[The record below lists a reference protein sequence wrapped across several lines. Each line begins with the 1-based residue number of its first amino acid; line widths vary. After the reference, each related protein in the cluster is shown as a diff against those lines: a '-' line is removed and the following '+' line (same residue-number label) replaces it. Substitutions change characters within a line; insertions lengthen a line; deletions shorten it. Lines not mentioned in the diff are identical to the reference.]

1 MGPSLHN
8 PGFFAMAFVLG
19 LSWFLPATTARG
31 EEEIF
36 SYEYPDYPDTH
47 AKVLSVFGPTSRQGT
62 LPYRVTIRNHSGKAR
77 LWTIRL
83 SEGNYARAL
92 STRATHQFMVEDGT
106 ELVTDVAL
114 SFAPAFHSYD
124 YRNLE
129 ITVSATGL
137 PTQIRSTNGNL
148 PADFPLL
155 AISRSLGQRSITRL
169 DANARSLGSNVPYF
183 AKLFTP
189 EHLPRDWSSYT
200 GLDGILLDQP
210 AYEALPPAQS
220 QALTAWIRLGGE
232 LHLFREEAQSAGG
245 VGKTAITEESRLSLG
260 RIHHWTWNGRELPD
274 GILEEFTG
282 KPALATAL
290 ESDYDQNWALQQS
303 FGTKSFNPLVVF
315 LLLFLF
321 AVLVA
326 PVNLFYF
333 AKAGRRHRL
342 FVTTP
347 LISVVTCVLIVLVI
361 LFMDGV
367 GGRGF
372 RVVIADLQPGEG
384 RIHLLQ
390 EQISRTGVMVN
401 SGFETDRACEL
412 NLVDLPPSHFNPL
425 SNSGG
430 RASTF
435 EVKGKRFE
443 GDFFRSR
450 SEQGF
455 AIRSAEPSRERIETK
470 DVKNGVPLLISNLSS
485 EITSFRYRDE
495 RGGIW
500 IMPPGSTASPG
511 QPIPLVKSEAE
522 GEPAWITGIVGLLG
536 KSRGEQV
543 KSLYGE
549 SDRFFAEVANPG
561 TFAIATHP
569 SIQWEQT
576 HVLLTGTPAGGG
588 TPSSATE

>member
-1 MGPSLHN
+1 MDPSHRH
-8 PGFFAMAFVLG
+8 PGLLILAIVFG
-19 LSWFLPATTARG
+19 LSWLVPGTTVRA

-36 SYEYPDYPDTH
+36 RYEYPDHPDTH
-47 AKVLSVFGPTSRQGT
+47 VKVLSVFAATSRQGA
-62 LPYRVTIRNHSGKAR
+62 LPYRVTIRNHSGKTR

-83 SEGNYARAL
+83 SEGNYARSL
-92 STRATHQFMVEDGT
+92 STRATYQFKVENGT

-129 ITVSATGL
+129 IEVSAPGL
-137 PTQIRSTNGNL
+137 PTQVRSTNGNL
-148 PADFPLL
+148 PVDFPLL

-169 DANARSLGSNVPYF
+169 DEKTRNLGSNVPYF

-189 EHLPRDWSSYT
+189 EYLPREWSSYT

-210 AYEALPPAQS
+210 AYEALAPAQK

-232 LHLFREEAQSAGG
+232 LHLFREDPVQPAGG
-245 VGKTAITEESRLSLG
+245 GGKTEITKDSRLSLG
-260 RIHHWTWNGRELPD
+260 RIHHWTWDGRELPD
-274 GILEEFTG
+274 GILEQFTG
-282 KPALATAL
+282 KPVLATAL
-290 ESDYDQNWALQQS
+290 ESDYDQNWPLQQT
-303 FGTKSFNPLVVF
+303 FGTKDFNPLVVF

-333 AKAGRRHRL
+333 AKPGRRHRL

-390 EQISRTGVMVN
+390 EQISRTGVMVTPA
-401 SGFETDRACEL
+401 FETDRSCEL
-412 NLVDLPPSHFNPL
+412 NLVNLPPSHFNPL
-425 SNSGG
+425 SNSGS
-430 RASTF
+430 RLSTF
-435 EVKGKRFE
+435 EVKGKRFDGE
-443 GDFFRSR
+443 FFRSR

-455 AIRSAEPSRERIETK
+455 AIRSAEPSRERIETQG
-470 DVKNGVPLLISNLSS
+470 VKNGAPQLISNLSS
-485 EITSFRYRDE
+485 EIISFRYRDDQ
-495 RGGIW
+495 GGMW
-500 IMPPGSTASPG
+500 IMPSGSSASPG
-511 QPIPLVKSEAE
+511 QSIPLEESKAE
-522 GEPAWITGIVGLLG
+522 EEPAWITGIVGLLG
-536 KSRGEQV
+536 KTRKEQV
-543 KSLYGE
+543 KALYGE

-561 TFAIATHP
+561 AIAIATHP
-569 SIQWEQT
+569 WIQWDQT
-576 HVLLTGTPAGGG
+576 HVLLTGTPSGN
-588 TPSSATE
+588 PPSATE